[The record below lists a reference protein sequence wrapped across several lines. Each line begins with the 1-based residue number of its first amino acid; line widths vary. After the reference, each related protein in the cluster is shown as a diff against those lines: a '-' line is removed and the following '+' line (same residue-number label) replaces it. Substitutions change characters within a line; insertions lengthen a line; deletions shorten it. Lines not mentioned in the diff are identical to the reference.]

1 MKKIISKL
9 MGGVLLFSFSMSLT
23 SCEGALDDI
32 LGEWS
37 RPTPGNVTPGTD
49 EGGVTSIT
57 VDLSKIDAKYL
68 DSEKTKLQLTVGDE
82 VTLSFTILPEE
93 MADTKVELTADDET
107 ILSVEGLKVTAKKA
121 GETKVTAKAG
131 EKEAYLDVMVK
142 ELVNLSAITEDY
154 TAQDG
159 TVLTG
164 TLAANVK
171 ISIADGAT
179 VTLKDLTI
187 NGVNDDA
194 YLWAGITAE
203 GDATIIL
210 EGENYVKSF
219 LQTYPG
225 IFIAADKTLTIKGDG
240 KLTATAGY
248 GTGIGAAYYYDS
260 NTSTTYKYPCGNIVI
275 ESGTIIA
282 TGTGHGNGIG
292 GYDACNNGDI
302 TINGGTVTATG
313 GLVGIGSGQ
322 SATGG
327 KITITGGTV
336 TAKGSGGPGIGA
348 SGTSVCGDIT
358 ITGGTVDA
366 QCTGQMSSGIGVYDA
381 ATCGNITIT
390 NTVTKVTA
398 TKGTHTAEYSIG
410 KSSSSDSGTCGT
422 ITIGGEVK
430 AQTELTTSPYIY
442 QP

>member
-1 MKKIISKL
+1 MKMKQAKNIL
-9 MGGVLLFSFSMSLT
+9 AAAALLALPIAFT
-23 SCEGALDDI
+23 SCEDV
-32 LGEWS
+32 LGHWEK
-37 RPTPGNVTPGTD
+37 PAAAAAAANAAV
-49 EGGVTSIT
+49 T
-57 VDLSKIDAKYL
+57 VDLS
-68 DSEKTKLQLTVGDE
+68 S
-82 VTLSFTILPEE
+82 VTS
-93 MADTKVELTADDET
+93 
-107 ILSVEGLKVTAKKA
+107 
-121 GETKVTAKAG
+121 
-131 EKEAYLDVMVK
+131 
-142 ELVNLSAITEDY
+142 DY
-154 TAQDG
+154 VAQNN

-187 NGVNDDA
+187 NGVNDKA

-219 LQTYPG
+219 CETYPG

-240 KLTATAGY
+240 KLTATADY
-248 GTGIGAAYYYDS
+248 GTGIGAANYYDS

-292 GYDACNNGDI
+292 GYNACNNGDI

-366 QCTGQMSSGIGVYDA
+366 ESTGQAPSGIGVNN

-398 TKGTHTAEYSIG
+398 TKGSMPTVTSKYCIG
-410 KSSSSDSGTCGT
+410 KSRSSDSGTCGT
-422 ITIGGEVK
+422 ITIGGVVYYNG
-430 AQTELTTSPYIY
+430 TSWSSTDLENQQKQATFIY